1 MCKGGRTP
9 LDNIIAIL
17 GGSRSFRK
25 RKDAPLR
32 NSSRSLG
39 WLCLPDS
46 LPFSKPKFNWL
57 FHLQLATNLPKTYK
71 YVNKFIF
78 FVQIICTIDY
88 FVVPSTYYP

>member
-1 MCKGGRTP
+1 MCKGGGGRR
-9 LDNIIAIL
+9 LDYIIAIL

-32 NSSRSLG
+32 NTSRSLG

-57 FHLQLATNLPKTYK
+57 FHLHGST
-71 YVNKFIF
+71 
-78 FVQIICTIDY
+78 
-88 FVVPSTYYP
+88 VVPTCTYASKSLLVSELPDKSLQA